1 MPQKKICASKIIS
14 QEFFFV
20 HILIY
25 KIIVS
30 SFLLQDMDS
39 NRLQG
44 GGPGVGGVGQGQA
57 QQGLGMQ
64 GLGGPGIGPP
74 PG

>member
-1 MPQKKICASKIIS
+1 MPQKENLCIKNNLSGN
-14 QEFFFV
+14 FFV

-30 SFLLQDMDS
+30 SFLLQDMHS

-44 GGPGVGGVGQGQA
+44 GGTGVGGVGQGLA

-74 PG
+74 PR

>member
-1 MPQKKICASKIIS
+1 MPQKENLCIESNFSGI
-14 QEFFFV
+14 FFV

-30 SFLLQDMDS
+30 LILLQDMDS
-39 NRLQG
+39 NRPQG
-44 GGPGVGGVGQGQA
+44 GEPGVGGVGQGLG
-57 QQGLGMQ
+57 QQGLRMQ